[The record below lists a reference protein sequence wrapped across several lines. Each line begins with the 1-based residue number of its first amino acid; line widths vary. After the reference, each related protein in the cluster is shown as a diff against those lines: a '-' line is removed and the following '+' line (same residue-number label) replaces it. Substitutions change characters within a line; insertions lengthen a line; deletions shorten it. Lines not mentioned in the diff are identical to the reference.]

1 MPDFEN
7 LHLEGEFLKGN
18 YSSTI
23 TGNITVQFDLEEEAP
38 GLDDFNALI
47 EESNEWIQT
56 LTKEALE
63 ELKRQIAIELT
74 DSAYGGSDYKPTA
87 GDYNNLAKE
96 LTLKEIRFY
105 PDEMYSLLME
115 AKKEYPDMQI
125 YCQISTDFDI
135 EDLIVSES

>member
-7 LHLEGEFLKGN
+7 LHLEEELLRGN
-18 YSSTI
+18 YSSGV
-23 TGNITVQFDLEEEAP
+23 TGNITVQFDLEEEEP
-38 GLDDFNALI
+38 ELDDFNALV
-47 EESNEWIQT
+47 EEANAWIQT
-56 LTKEALE
+56 ITKEALD

-74 DSAYGGSDYKPTA
+74 DSAYGGSDHKPTA
-87 GDYNNLAKE
+87 GDYNGLAKE

-105 PDEMYSLLME
+105 PDEMYSLVLD

>member
-7 LHLEGEFLKGN
+7 LHLEEELLIGN
-18 YSSTI
+18 YSSGI

-38 GLDDFNALI
+38 ALEDFNALV
-47 EESNEWIQT
+47 EEARAWTQT
-56 LTKEALE
+56 LTKEVLE
-63 ELKRQIAIELT
+63 DLTRQMAIELT
-74 DSAYGGSDYKPTA
+74 DSAYAGSDYEPGA
-87 GDYNNLAKE
+87 DDYKGLQEE

-105 PDEMYSLLME
+105 PDEMYSLVLE
-115 AKKEYPDMQI
+115 AKKEYPDMLI